1 MKKLNAIFI
10 ALVAVAVAN
19 AAEVRPPAQ
28 VTAGTAITIP
38 SSGSGEATFYLIGP
52 NLASKRKVQAGS
64 DISVDSDQLERAGRY
79 IAVLCA
85 SDGCGSDN
93 FFVVPAAANKL
104 SLLVHPSRVP
114 VGSANGIST
123 VAFVFDNFH
132 NFVTKP
138 EQLKFSILAKD
149 AKEVS
154 AERASE
160 NGVAWARISSAKKEG
175 PVRVGAAI
183 GNANEVRVVQQVA
196 AEACNLRIKAS
207 RTKAAF
213 LVETD
218 PVRDCAGNAV
228 PDGTVVSFTKSDS
241 AGKTTVDVPIK
252 RGIAKVEMPIEGA
265 ARITVASGVV
275 TGNEVQVAGG
285 QSSGGQQ

>member
-1 MKKLNAIFI
+1 MNRVSAILI
-10 ALVAVAVAN
+10 AVVLTAAAQ
-19 AAEVRPPAQ
+19 AAEIHPPQQ
-28 VTAGTAITIP
+28 VTAGTSITIP
-38 SSGSGEATFYLIGP
+38 SSGSGDATFYLIGP
-52 NLASKRKVQAGS
+52 DITSKKKVQAGS
-64 DISVDSDQLERAGRY
+64 EIAVESDSLQQAGRY
-79 IAVLCA
+79 VAILCA
-85 SDGCGSDN
+85 SDGCTSSN

-138 EQLKFSILAKD
+138 EQVKFSILSKD
-149 AKEVS
+149 AKELS
-154 AERASE
+154 AARASE
-160 NGVAWARISSAKKEG
+160 NGVAWVRISSAKKEG
-175 PVRVGAAI
+175 PVRIAAAI

-196 AEACNLRIKAS
+196 ADACNLRIKAS
-207 RTKAAF
+207 RVKNAF
-213 LVETD
+213 LIETD
-218 PVRDCAGNAV
+218 PVRDCSGNPV

-252 RGIAKVEMPIEGA
+252 RGVAKVEMPMDGR

-275 TGNEVQVAGG
+275 TGNELDVAGG
-285 QSSGGQQ
+285 QAQ